1 MSTFLFINRQHIGL
15 NFTLDITTIKKKL
28 ALNTPQD
35 YDNDK
40 TVRAPPGRKRPRELN
55 TGY

>member
-55 TGY
+55 TGH